1 MRGVKGHMSNKG
13 DIELNTVVMMIIVF
27 LVLLLVIMW
36 FTGGF
41 SSLTGGFAQIGNVTL
56 NKTLNATSFLPG

>member
-1 MRGVKGHMSNKG
+1 MNNRG

-27 LVLLLVIMW
+27 LVLLLIIMW

-41 SSLTGGFAQIGNVTL
+41 ENLTGGFTGVGEAAL
-56 NKTLNATSFLPG
+56 EKSAKASEYLPG